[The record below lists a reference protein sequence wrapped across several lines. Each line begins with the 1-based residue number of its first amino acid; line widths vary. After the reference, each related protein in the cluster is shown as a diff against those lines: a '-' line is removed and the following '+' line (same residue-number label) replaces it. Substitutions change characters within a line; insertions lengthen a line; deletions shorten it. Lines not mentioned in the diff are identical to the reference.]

1 MHAHLQQP
9 LSGHTG
15 EVPRIRPEVSLS
27 RRYPPAMV
35 VYTLRGPAQAIVLRA
50 DGMDRVAEVKVE
62 PSDLMVRPIP
72 GTGEPLPVVGL
83 GTWRTFDVGRDPA
96 RRAGPRDVLRVFA
109 RSGARVVDSS
119 PMYGSAEAVVG
130 DLTQELGL
138 GDRLFLATKVW
149 AQGRDEGVRQME
161 ESLKRLRVTCLDLMQ
176 VHNLVDWV
184 THLKTLRAWKEQ
196 GRVRYI
202 GVTHYSESAY
212 PELERVLKTGEV
224 DFLQVNYSIVSTA
237 AERRL
242 LPLARERGVA
252 VLVNHPFEEGGLFAR
267 LRGRPLPPWAAQFDC
282 STWAQFMIKFILS
295 HPAVTC
301 VIPATDKPDHAR
313 DDLQAGR
320 GGLPDMAR
328 RMQMMRILTEM

>member
-1 MHAHLQQP
+1 MA
-9 LSGHTG
+9 
-15 EVPRIRPEVSLS
+15 V
-27 RRYPPAMV
+27 
-35 VYTLRGPAQAIVLRA
+35 RA
-50 DGMDRVAEVKVE
+50 DGMDRVAEVTVE
-62 PSDLMVRPIP
+62 PSGLMVRPIP

-83 GTWRTFDVGRDPA
+83 GTSRTFDVGRDPA
-96 RRAGPRDVLRVFA
+96 RRTGPREVLRLFA
-109 RSGARVVDSS
+109 QSAARVVDSS

-138 GDRLFLATKVW
+138 GGRLFLATKVW
-149 AQGRDEGVRQME
+149 VQGRDEGVRQME
-161 ESLKRLRVTCLDLMQ
+161 ESLKRLRVNCLDLMQ
-176 VHNLVDWV
+176 VHNLVDWM

-212 PELERVLKTGEV
+212 PELERALKTGDI

-252 VLVNHPFEEGGLFAR
+252 VLVNRPFEEGGLFAR
-267 LRGRPLPPWAAQFDC
+267 LRGRPLPPWATQFDC
-282 STWAQFMIKFILS
+282 SSWAQFMLKFILS

-328 RMQMMRILTEM
+328 RTQMVRILTGV